1 MLSQLEDV
9 ALSKLQRISECT
21 QVLELILTQERK
33 ESITILDDKLSNLKG
48 FQRQELYE
56 SNIQYIQILS
66 DTIPNMLRSNFFIT
80 LYSHLEQILVELCNQ
95 LQKSFNFRVALK
107 DLNGRGCARCRKYL
121 IKVVGI
127 NFPKNEWVKIKFYM
141 DLRNHLVHNG
151 MYIFD
156 KEDKEEKK
164 IKEKILKTPSLQ
176 IDQYDTIQ
184 FSHEFVTDVLNDIS
198 SFLSDIFHN
207 IHQVFKSK
215 AEI

>member
-1 MLSQLEDV
+1 
-9 ALSKLQRISECT
+9 
-21 QVLELILTQERK
+21 
-33 ESITILDDKLSNLKG
+33 
-48 FQRQELYE
+48 
-56 SNIQYIQILS
+56 
-66 DTIPNMLRSNFFIT
+66 MLRSNFFIT

-107 DLNGRGCARCRKYL
+107 DLNGRGCVRCRKYL

-127 NFPKNEWVKIKFYM
+127 NFPQNEWVKIKFYM
-141 DLRNHLVHNG
+141 DLRNHVVHNG

-156 KEDKEEKK
+156 KEEKEEKK

-207 IHQVFKSK
+207 IHQVFKRK